1 KIDANQELLALGAA
15 NIAASVTGGY
25 PVAGGFGRSGVN
37 FAAGANTP
45 LASIITAV
53 LMALTLLFLTPL
65 FYYLPRTAL
74 AAIIIV
80 AVLNL
85 IDIRTFRDA
94 WRYNKADAV
103 SLAATFVSVLVAG
116 VEAGIVFGL
125 AVSLALYLWRTS
137 RPHIAVVGRVG
148 ETEHFRNV
156 LRHSVKTV
164 PGVLAIRVDESLYF
178 ANASYLEDHLLSA
191 VADDKTIEHVVLIC
205 SAVNFI
211 DASALDTLENMIVE
225 LRDAGVTL
233 HLAEVKGPVTDKL
246 QRTAFLEHL
255 KPGSLYLSTHD
266 ALRALT
272 GARRESRP

>member
-1 KIDANQELLALGAA
+1 
-15 NIAASVTGGY
+15 
-25 PVAGGFGRSGVN
+25 
-37 FAAGANTP
+37 
-45 LASIITAV
+45 
-53 LMALTLLFLTPL
+53 
-65 FYYLPRTAL
+65 
-74 AAIIIV
+74 
-80 AVLNL
+80 
-85 IDIRTFRDA
+85 
-94 WRYNKADAV
+94 
-103 SLAATFVSVLVAG
+103 
-116 VEAGIVFGL
+116 
-125 AVSLALYLWRTS
+125 
-137 RPHIAVVGRVG
+137 VVGRVG

-156 LRHSVKTV
+156 LRHSVRTA
-164 PGVLAIRVDESLYF
+164 PGILAIRVDESLYF

-255 KPGSLYLSTHD
+255 EPGSLYLSTHD

-272 GARRESRP
+272 GATRAP